1 MLGGG
6 QVLEVK
12 VTVEENSHGGGEW
25 KWRMGPGFKTR
36 VRHHLGHTESYRGN
50 LDWSK
55 EGGQ

>member
-1 MLGGG
+1 M
-6 QVLEVK
+6 LEVK